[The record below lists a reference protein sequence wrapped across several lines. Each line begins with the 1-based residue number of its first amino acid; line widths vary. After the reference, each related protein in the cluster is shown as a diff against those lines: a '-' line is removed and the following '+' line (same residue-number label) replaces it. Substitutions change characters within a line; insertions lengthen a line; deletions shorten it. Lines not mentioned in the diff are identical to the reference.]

1 MKKVNARRGARKRH
15 EEEGELVVPEV
26 RVDPR
31 FRQYWRDGHYPSD
44 VPSLYGTHY
53 DTEWHFDEATHD
65 WVPAEERPLRVMG
78 AANWSDVWPEWPDVG
93 KDYHLLGPDLDQP
106 LDPIQMKMLKE
117 HCGIRVKFE
126 KKLGGGTDGLV
137 YKVQCRRR
145 VVEVVDPDQLQNQP
159 STSRATRT
167 RKHNPTYIYW
177 YMWEPA
183 WDAACKIMRFHTS
196 DKNQEL
202 DNRVD
207 KLLLDFLTLRY
218 FKHENIVQMLDLVP
232 IPDSDT
238 HFPYSTVLLLME
250 VCDGALKH
258 ISNKCTG
265 DLIPHV
271 IVKKMMRDVC
281 TALQFMHNENAVH
294 LDIKPENILFS
305 WNPQGNPLT
314 EDNLLQYVDTLTFKL
329 GDLGSCMTFNP
340 DEPAV
345 IIPPSKGVGTPF
357 YMSYEMK
364 ALKAETR
371 TDEVQLK
378 PCDIFSLGVTLAE
391 CVMDWDDHNDNVK
404 KGDLTT
410 YMADKAKLS
419 PNECPPGM
427 TPLLASLIHSMI
439 KKDPKD
445 RPTIEKVLNHEWLRE
460 GTSRKRK
467 EKSQSPDKKKFGRY
481 RWHASI

>member
-1 MKKVNARRGARKRH
+1 MN
-15 EEEGELVVPEV
+15 
-26 RVDPR
+26 
-31 FRQYWRDGHYPSD
+31 YPND

-53 DTEWHFDEATHD
+53 DTEWHFDEWTHD
-65 WVPAEERPLRVMG
+65 WVSADERPLRVMG

-93 KDYHLLGPDLDQP
+93 NEYTLLGTRDQP
-106 LDPIQMKMLKE
+106 LVPIQIEMMEE
-117 HCGIRVKFE
+117 HCDIKVKFE
-126 KKLGGGTDGLV
+126 KRLGGGLMGIV
-137 YKVQCRRR
+137 YKVKCQMR
-145 VVEVVDPDQLQNQP
+145 VYEPQESDQPSSSQGP
-159 STSRATRT
+159 STSQS
-167 RKHNPTYIYW
+167 KPDVW
-177 YMWEPA
+177 GPD
-183 WDAACKIMRFHTS
+183 WDAACKVMRLTNPGN
-196 DKNQEL
+196 KQKL
-202 DNRVD
+202 KYRVD
-207 KLLLDFLTLRY
+207 RLLHDFLSLRY
-218 FKHENIVQMLDLVP
+218 LQHENIVQMLDMVT
-232 IPDSDT
+232 IPDSGT

-250 VCDGALKH
+250 VCDGALIH
-258 ISNKCTG
+258 ISEKCTG

-314 EDNLLQYVDTLTFKL
+314 EDNLLQYMDTLTFKL

-340 DEPAV
+340 NEPAV
-345 IIPPSKGVGTPF
+345 IIPPIKGVGTPF

-391 CVMDWDDHNDNVK
+391 CVMDWDDHDKNVK
-404 KGDLTT
+404 KGNLTT

-419 PNECPPGM
+419 PDECPPGM

-445 RPTIEKVLNHEWLRE
+445 RPTIEEVLNHEWLRE